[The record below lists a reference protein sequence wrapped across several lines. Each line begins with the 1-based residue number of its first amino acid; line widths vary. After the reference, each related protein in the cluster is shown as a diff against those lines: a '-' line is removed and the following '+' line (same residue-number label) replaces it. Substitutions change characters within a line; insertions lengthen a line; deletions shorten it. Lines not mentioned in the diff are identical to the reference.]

1 MSVLF
6 VVAPAVIV
14 SWPIL
19 CGAVAGAASML
30 GYKVLSA
37 KKESVCETVE
47 DTSAQV
53 ELEGSEVIAEAMK
66 RDSEFAISNGDI
78 TAVFKR
84 GVDGKCVVHV
94 AGQGRTEDEL
104 STIGQQILGQVTQQ
118 YAYNKVVTELKT
130 QGFTIAQEDVSADQ
144 TIRLRV
150 SKYV

>member
-19 CGAVAGAASML
+19 CGAIAGTASLL

-37 KKESVCETVE
+37 KKESFIEEEHDV
-47 DTSAQV
+47 SAEV
-53 ELEGSEVIAEAMK
+53 ELQGSEVIAEAMK
-66 RDSEFAISNGDI
+66 RDSEFAITNGDVS
-78 TAVFKR
+78 AVFRR
-84 GVDGKCVVHV
+84 GIDGKCVVHV
-94 AGQGRTEDEL
+94 SGQGKTEEEL
-104 STIGQQILGQVTQQ
+104 SAIGTQIMGHVTQQ
-118 YAYNKVVTELKT
+118 YAYNKVVSELKT
-130 QGFTIAQEDVSADQ
+130 QGFTVTQEDVSADQ